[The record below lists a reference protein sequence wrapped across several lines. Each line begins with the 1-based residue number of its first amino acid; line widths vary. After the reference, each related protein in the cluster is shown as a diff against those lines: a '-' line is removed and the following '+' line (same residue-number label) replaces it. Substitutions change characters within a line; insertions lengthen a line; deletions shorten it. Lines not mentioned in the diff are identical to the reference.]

1 MAAEMQKALA
11 QIEQSKMSAQQ
22 KEAMMQAMMASQQ
35 MVAAFTNA
43 PAEDKAAVKP
53 HMDELQREFEDED

>member
-1 MAAEMQKALA
+1 
-11 QIEQSKMSAQQ
+11 
-22 KEAMMQAMMASQQ
+22 MQAMMASQQ